1 MFFRQRYNKESLE
14 GEFKCDNIEELEVL
28 IETLKLSKKLFKQE
42 EPAVKVCENYEM

>member
-28 IETLKLSKKLFKQE
+28 IETLKLSKKLFQE
-42 EPAVKVCENYEM
+42 NKE